1 MWIVVGAV
9 SGFVAVAAGAFG
21 AHALRDRLTPEML
34 AIYNTGA
41 HYHLLHALA
50 LVAVGLPAR
59 VRGASAG
66 PHRRDLA
73 VSVAGWGFLIGTILF
88 AGSLYTLAITG
99 VKTWGAVTPFGGVAF
114 LVGWAALALAGARSR
129 ND

>member
-21 AHALRDRLTPEML
+21 AHGLRDRLTPEML
-34 AIYNTGA
+34 TIYNTGA

-50 LVAVGLPAR
+50 LVAVGLLAR
-59 VRGASAG
+59 VRGAASDASR
-66 PHRRDLA
+66 PELA
-73 VSVAGWGFLIGTILF
+73 IGVAGWGFLVGTVLF

-99 VKTWGAVTPFGGVAF
+99 VKAWGAVTPFGGVAF
-114 LVGWAALALAGARSR
+114 LVGWAALAVAGARSR
-129 ND
+129 SG